1 MQREQPTPHG
11 RGAVSDRMSATEA
24 LQVLVNDAII
34 SSGRMREILGMSP
47 EEQRAHWRSSHEM
60 AVCPPIH
67 VEVRREGEDE
77 GLSRVFVRI
86 EVEGKWFTIIDTLH
100 VDGGHT
106 SEIIEPLGIDSAIQ
120 NAREGNGE

>member
-1 MQREQPTPHG
+1 MT
-11 RGAVSDRMSATEA
+11 DRMSATEA
-24 LQVLVNDAII
+24 LQVLVNEEVI
-34 SSGRMREILGMSP
+34 SAGRMREILGMKP
-47 EEQRAHWRSSHEM
+47 EEQRAHWRATHEM

-67 VEVRREGEDE
+67 IEVRREGETE

-86 EVEGKWFTIIDTLH
+86 EVDGKWFTIIDSLH

-120 NAREGNGE
+120 SAKERER